1 MLGMVIVSFIV
12 VVLYLGCLAWHDI
25 TRDSYKVISVRKIAG
40 SHDDHLIELEN
51 NKGVLTTYRGSSTVW
66 RNADTA
72 KRVSTSMELMLSDI
86 YTKHK
91 WKETKNER

>member
-1 MLGMVIVSFIV
+1 MLGMVIVSFIG

-25 TRDSYKVISVRKIAG
+25 TRDSYKVISVRKIAE
-40 SHDDHLIELEN
+40 SHDRDYLIELEN
-51 NKGVLTTYRGSSTVW
+51 NKGVLTTYRGSVSVW
-66 RNADTA
+66 RNAETA

-91 WKETKNER
+91 WKDQK